1 MRLKANHT
9 LRKRRWVNVETNRYK
24 AQEGNQNNA
33 RDGEQERPVHGCRQ
47 PLEEDSREARG
58 STFGETAAKTFQ
70 IQLKLKPYRADMAY
84 LTLTEHSIQPQQKHA
99 TFKVEYLAKIDLF
112 GNREQFSNILKGF
125 NSCNAYSLIT
135 VELNLN
141 PIQERFL
148 WNPLIIEN

>member
-1 MRLKANHT
+1 MNGK
-9 LRKRRWVNVETNRYK
+9 TNRHK
-24 AQEGNQNNA
+24 AQEGNQN
-33 RDGEQERPVHGCRQ
+33 D
-47 PLEEDSREARG
+47 ARG
-58 STFGETAAKTFQ
+58 TESGRDQCIGARSPGGGLQRGAWEHAWRDSGQNLSNSAKIET
-70 IQLKLKPYRADMAY
+70 YRADTAY

-148 WNPLIIEN
+148 WKLPNN